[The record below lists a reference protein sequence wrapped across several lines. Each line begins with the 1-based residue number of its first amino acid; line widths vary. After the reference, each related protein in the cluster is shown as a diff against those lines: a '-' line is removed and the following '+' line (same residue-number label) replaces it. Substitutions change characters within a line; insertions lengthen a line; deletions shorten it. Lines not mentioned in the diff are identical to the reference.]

1 MQIIEVNDREKL
13 STLVIQE
20 LKEIGV
26 KYRKDK
32 KIKPSQEKTC
42 RKRIF
47 RTHLH
52 LLELTDVILASGSVV
67 QIPRFVA
74 DACNRI
80 LEHVETEGLFRKA
93 GSSLRQKEIRI
104 SLEAGLPLGKTH
116 HVIDVANVVKSF
128 FRELPEPLLP
138 SYIQETLLR
147 SLLIGDNRIKAILL
161 AILLLPPLTINTLS
175 FFLQFLNTVSLY
187 SHMNKMPVE
196 NLAIIF
202 TPGLMPFPDIAS
214 LRFNNHVKMVQL
226 LIENAHAIGTVP
238 ECIVDKLHIHEIF
251 SKTSGK
257 SKSVEALDVKK
268 KKKRR
273 SEMFNG
279 LRKMVGGA
287 IGSAENLGH
296 TPEATKTP
304 PMVKNPVAATPCLSK
319 SSKKR
324 KFADPVC
331 AFSAKKKKDLL
342 ALLPSNSG
350 GFLPNTPL
358 IKESKKTRLSLG
370 GRRQTKKTSPAAPAL
385 PSMERRWS
393 IVGSGWP
400 RNKKTDKKEPTST
413 ITKPLSPVASM
424 PCISKLDFPRVE
436 FPVIEQTSFV
446 DSSVPDS
453 TTADVEKNTSETSD
467 GEFVRVP
474 KNYYESIIER
484 VSAIETRMS
493 QEFGKIQSSL
503 SSGDDLDLSMKQ
515 AHLSND
521 DRLNCSMS
529 GLERVLNEYEQ
540 TKEETERL
548 TSPYTENLAKR
559 LSRELKI
566 RRSSEHRVI
575 RSPSARKIG
584 TMRRRS
590 REAARLTRNKTWHDS
605 STSEKPTAAKQV
617 ILYPPKAT
625 QDFCSK
631 CNLKRGRPNTLHTG
645 LPQQCTP
652 TLTPVD
658 DKKMICPSPRN
669 PPHTDEKWTAGEVFF
684 DSKKPLNFDMEH
696 KSLEECIP
704 STPVTAAKPEPF
716 AEMKTPMLPPR
727 SIRRKAM
734 GNNRTPASA
743 MRLVS
748 TRILATPG
756 EDEING
762 RASIARLRTQN
773 AGMVMAKAK
782 LFDGLGGNEN
792 ENIPPATPTTHT
804 TNNRRRSIRLP
815 AAPLNLK
822 NKIDD
827 VKLPPTDESPSV
839 RKKNNTAKSPGYIQ
853 KRQRLCLAAKV
864 PSKQFLDSMVNEENL
879 LSKMSPL
886 NVSFKNISNQN
897 RGSNNSPRTPKKRTN
912 HFGGVN
918 SPRRGRNPNSAGGGS
933 RRRTPHK
940 QSNTPGAGTRK
951 SPRYVKATGRT

>member
-1 MQIIEVNDREKL
+1 MQIIDVNDREKL

-80 LEHVETEGLFRKA
+80 LEQVETEGLFRKA

-147 SLLIGDNRIKAILL
+147 ALLIGDNRIKAILL

-226 LIENAHAIGTVP
+226 LIENAHSIGTVP
-238 ECIVDKLHIHEIF
+238 DCIVDKLHIQEIY
-251 SKTSGK
+251 SKSSSK

-273 SEMFNG
+273 SGSLTQMFNG

-296 TPEATKTP
+296 TPENTKTP
-304 PMVKNPVAATPCLSK
+304 PMIKNPVAATPCLSK

-358 IKESKKTRLSLG
+358 VKESKKTRLSLG
-370 GRRQTKKTSPAAPAL
+370 GRRQPKKTSPAAPAL

-400 RNKKTDKKEPTST
+400 RNKKSDKKEPTST

-436 FPVIEQTSFV
+436 YPAVEPSSFV

-453 TTADVEKNTSETSD
+453 TTDIEKNTSETSD

-493 QEFGKIQSSL
+493 QEFGKIQNSL
-503 SSGDDLDLSMKQ
+503 SSGDDLDLSIKQ
-515 AHLSND
+515 ARLSSD

-566 RRSSEHRVI
+566 RRSSENRII

-605 STSEKPTAAKQV
+605 STSEKVTAKKPV
-617 ILYPPKAT
+617 ILYPPKPA

-631 CNLKRGRPNTLHTG
+631 CNLKRGRPNTLNTG

-652 TLTPVD
+652 VD
-658 DKKMICPSPRN
+658 DKKMSCGSSEASTN
-669 PPHTDEKWTAGEVFF
+669 AEEKWTAGEVFF
-684 DSKKPLNFDMEH
+684 DSKKVLKYGLEH
-696 KSLEECIP
+696 KPLEECIP
-704 STPVTAAKPEPF
+704 STPTTAKPEPF
-716 AEMKTPMLPPR
+716 PEMKTPMLPPR
-727 SIRRKAM
+727 SIRRKAI

-743 MRLVS
+743 MRLVP
-748 TRILATPG
+748 TRILSTPCD
-756 EDEING
+756 DEVNG

-782 LFDGLGGNEN
+782 LFDGLGSNEN
-792 ENIPPATPTTHT
+792 EAIPPSTPTTT
-804 TNNRRRSIRLP
+804 TNNRRKSIRLP
-815 AAPLNLK
+815 APQLNLK
-822 NKIDD
+822 NKMDEVKISGTDD
-827 VKLPPTDESPSV
+827 SPSV
-839 RKKNNTAKSPGYIQ
+839 RKKNITKSPGYIQ

-864 PSKQFLDSMVNEENL
+864 PSKQFLDSMVNEDKL
-879 LSKMSPL
+879 LSKMSPINISL
-886 NVSFKNISNQN
+886 KNISNKN
-897 RGSNNSPRTPKKRTN
+897 RCSNSPRTPKARNN
-912 HFGGVN
+912 HFGGGGGVN
-918 SPRRGRNPNSAGGGS
+918 SPRRGRNPNSAGGS
-933 RRRTPHK
+933 RKRTPHK
-940 QSNTPGAGTRK
+940 VNTNTPAGTRK
-951 SPRYVKATGRT
+951 SPRYVNGNGRT